1 MSYYKII
8 MMIGLILLGNGCA
21 VFEPAPTPQPT
32 PTPTLPPLALA
43 ADVREDALVVA
54 IPNDPPSFNAY
65 LNDTGYEALIGE
77 LVFGALAEIGP
88 DGHYYAEL
96 ARELPT
102 LANGG
107 LSPDGLTVTWHL
119 RPDIQWSDGE
129 PFTSQDVYFTWR
141 ALYDSGIWAPGFAL
155 IESIET
161 PDPLTAI
168 VHYREFY
175 PHYLIQFGGQGTGV
189 LPAHQCGATSQMLA
203 WDCNLE
209 PVSTGPFVL
218 AQWIPGVRLIFDPNP
233 NYFVP
238 DRPLASQLIFEIESD
253 PDVRQRSLVRGNVH
267 LDLWVEEPN
276 LSRLRDSGGA
286 NILRTD
292 PPRFVLRL
300 VSNLSMP
307 DTLDPDIPHP
317 ILADERVR
325 RAIRHAIEVG
335 RLNAEAFNNQGVPV
349 DTELFRFDCDI
360 PRYDYNPSL
369 AAALLDEAGWVF
381 LDPEDEVR
389 RCQGCGTAEEGSP
402 MQLTS
407 YTYVEYGPQMIRAH
421 RLIEEMLAESGI
433 QLERKVVEGGKLWDT
448 WADGGIEIHGRFD
461 LDLWD
466 DGYYG
471 VDPTIYL
478 TDYFDPRSIPTR
490 HNPIAGLNFSRYHNP
505 ALIDLFDALHTPL
518 PANRRRVLLCELA
531 IILYQDLPH
540 IPLLA
545 LPDIYA
551 AHLDLQNV
559 LPHIYDTVTWN
570 AAEWQL
576 VSPVQEQP

>member
-1 MSYYKII
+1 
-8 MMIGLILLGNGCA
+8 
-21 VFEPAPTPQPT
+21 
-32 PTPTLPPLALA
+32 
-43 ADVREDALVVA
+43 
-54 IPNDPPSFNAY
+54 
-65 LNDTGYEALIGE
+65 
-77 LVFGALAEIGP
+77 
-88 DGHYYAEL
+88 
-96 ARELPT
+96 
-102 LANGG
+102 
-107 LSPDGLTVTWHL
+107 
-119 RPDIQWSDGE
+119 
-129 PFTSQDVYFTWR
+129 
-141 ALYDSGIWAPGFAL
+141 
-155 IESIET
+155 
-161 PDPLTAI
+161 
-168 VHYREFY
+168 
-175 PHYLIQFGGQGTGV
+175 
-189 LPAHQCGATSQMLA
+189 
-203 WDCNLE
+203 
-209 PVSTGPFVL
+209 
-218 AQWIPGVRLIFDPNP
+218 
-233 NYFVP
+233 
-238 DRPLASQLIFEIESD
+238 
-253 PDVRQRSLVRGNVH
+253 
-267 LDLWVEEPN
+267 
-276 LSRLRDSGGA
+276 
-286 NILRTD
+286 
-292 PPRFVLRL
+292 
-300 VSNLSMP
+300 
-307 DTLDPDIPHP
+307 
-317 ILADERVR
+317 
-325 RAIRHAIEVG
+325 
-335 RLNAEAFNNQGVPV
+335 
-349 DTELFRFDCDI
+349 
-360 PRYDYNPSL
+360 
-369 AAALLDEAGWVF
+369 
-381 LDPEDEVR
+381 
-389 RCQGCGTAEEGSP
+389 